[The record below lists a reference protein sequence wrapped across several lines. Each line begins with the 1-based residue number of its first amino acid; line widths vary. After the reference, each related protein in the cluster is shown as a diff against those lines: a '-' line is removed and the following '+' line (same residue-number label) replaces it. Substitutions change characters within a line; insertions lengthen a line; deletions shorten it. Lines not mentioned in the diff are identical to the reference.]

1 MSNSLGSAL
10 RLTPALVAVLL
21 AACSSSTTGNGGGS
35 ATLMTAQEA
44 NAAADVVVNDILD
57 ESEGATATDASTAF
71 FAGSTEAPGGQM
83 ALAAAAPWWAICT
96 PAPVRTVS
104 GSTATFVF
112 TNCRASRLVP
122 LESITRNGTVA
133 ITRTTGSRSIVF
145 TDFRKD
151 WDRLSFRTGQRVTF
165 SSTRNGTRLVTRDD
179 GSVLTRQVY
188 GATQADAFRT
198 AFVGEDSATGTH
210 LRRWTASFTADTAGT
225 IVRDQPLPTGKYTLN
240 GSSEWSRTKDGATK
254 SWSFQVQ
261 TGADGVHYNPAC
273 TAAGP
278 SFDRGSLTV
287 VATNRAGET
296 TTLQVAFTGCG
307 AYTVTR
313 S

>member
-1 MSNSLGSAL
+1 MSNPIGSVR
-10 RLTPALVAVLL
+10 RLAPALVAAFL
-21 AACSSSTTGNGGGS
+21 AACSASSTGVGGGS
-35 ATLMTAQEA
+35 NTVMTAQEA
-44 NAAADVVVNDILD
+44 NAAADVVVSDILD

-71 FAGSTEAPGGQM
+71 FTGGAPATDGAT
-83 ALAAAAPWWAICT
+83 ALAVAPPWWAICT
-96 PAPVRTVS
+96 PAPTRTVT
-104 GSTATFVF
+104 GSTTTFVF

-133 ITRTTGSRSIVF
+133 ITRTGTSRSIVF

-188 GATQADAFRT
+188 GATSADAFRT
-198 AFVGEDSATGTH
+198 AFTGEDGATGTH
-210 LRRWTASFTADTAGT
+210 LRRWTASFTADAAGT
-225 IVRDQPLPTGKYTLN
+225 IVRDQPLPTGTYTLN
-240 GSSEWSRTKDGATK
+240 GSSEWSRTEGGTTK
-254 SWSFQVQ
+254 TWSFQVQ
-261 TGADGVHYNPAC
+261 AGAEGVHYNPAC

-278 SFDRGSLTV
+278 SFDRGTLTV

-296 TTLQVAFTGCG
+296 TTLRVAFTGCG
-307 AYTVTR
+307 TYTVTR